1 MQETNHRTPC
11 RRRGASIGQSR
22 RRPAAQHP
30 RSPATPDGLD
40 WVLALQALIAD
51 PRSGVTGV
59 TVVGAPPSLV
69 AALRKGAGGAAAG
82 SAS

>member
-11 RRRGASIGQSR
+11 RRRGASIRQSR
-22 RRPAAQHP
+22 NRPAAQHP
-30 RSPATPDGLD
+30 RAPATPDDLD
-40 WVLALQALIAD
+40 WVLALHALVAD

-69 AALRKGAGGAAAG
+69 AALRAGAGEAAAG